1 MHLDKHFLSKNNF
14 LFKFLFCMWLLLTI
28 FNIAT
33 SMPLKN
39 IIAFIVFG
47 VLTFPLSYWLLK
59 KNTMQSQY
67 FLAYYLQFMAITLI
81 SVLLYFGAT
90 FLVYTFLFIFS
101 INSLVYLNKRITY
114 IVNGYAF
121 IAGVIFFYVN
131 KHNLFPPDM
140 VYNTDVA
147 YMVLAF
153 GVSLYSQISVINY
166 VQQLKGQIEKEKETL
181 QNNLERITFILDNI
195 QSFGTKL
202 QGTIN
207 RSIQASE
214 QLKEGFES
222 VEQSNVILATN
233 TGAISTNMTL
243 VQQDI
248 KEVANDSNNLQKN
261 SEEMLSFTKQS
272 AFYTEELETQ
282 SNTLEHI
289 LYENSNYLEQLANK
303 SIEIYKIV
311 DKISTISNQTNL
323 LALNASIEAA
333 RAGEHGKGFMVVADE
348 VKKLSLESH
357 KYSNEIQEIID
368 NLIENMTI
376 ANEQSKE
383 GNQVILTINDKRKL
397 VLEHIEQLEKEAE
410 YVKKLSENT
419 KNKVDSIEKSSKKI
433 SFSLDELAS
442 TSQETSSMTNSIN
455 AIILEIREIN
465 DKLQKEFHL
474 LETELNHID
483 A

>member
-1 MHLDKHFLSKNNF
+1 
-14 LFKFLFCMWLLLTI
+14 MWALLTI
-28 FNIAT
+28 FNIIT
-33 SMPLKN
+33 GMPVKH
-39 IIAFIVFG
+39 IVAFFIFG
-47 VLTFPLSYWLLK
+47 GLTFPLSYWLLK
-59 KNTMQSQY
+59 KKTIYYQY
-67 FLAYYLQFMAITLI
+67 FLAYYLQFMALTLI

-114 IVNGYAF
+114 IVNGYSF
-121 IAGVIFFYVN
+121 VIGMIFFYVN
-131 KHNLFPPDM
+131 KHNLFPPGM
-140 VYNTDVA
+140 VYNSDIA
-147 YMVLAF
+147 YMILAF

-166 VQQLKGQIEKEKETL
+166 VQQLKGQIETEKETL
-181 QNNLERITFILDNI
+181 ENNLSRITFILDNI
-195 QSFGTKL
+195 QSFGMKL
-202 QGTIN
+202 QGTIQ
-207 RSIQASE
+207 RSMQASE

-248 KEVANDSNNLQKN
+248 KEVTDDSNNLQKN
-261 SEEMLSFTKQS
+261 SEDMLSFTKQS
-272 AFYTEELETQ
+272 AFYTDELETQ
-282 SNTLEHI
+282 SNTLEKI
-289 LYENSNYLEQLANK
+289 LYENSNYLEQLATK
-303 SIEIYKIV
+303 SLEIYKIV
-311 DKISTISNQTNL
+311 DKISIISNQTNL

-397 VLEHIEQLEKEAE
+397 VLEHIQQLEKEAE
-410 YVKKLSENT
+410 YVRKLSENT
-419 KNKVDSIEKSSKKI
+419 KNKVDSIEVSSKKI

-455 AIILEIREIN
+455 AIIFEIQEIN
-465 DKLQKEFHL
+465 QKLQEEFDL
-474 LETELNHID
+474 LETELNHINS
-483 A
+483 

>member
-1 MHLDKHFLSKNNF
+1 
-14 LFKFLFCMWLLLTI
+14 
-28 FNIAT
+28 
-33 SMPLKN
+33 MPLKN
-39 IIAFIVFG
+39 IIAFFVFG

-59 KNTMQSQY
+59 KNTMKTQY

-121 IAGVIFFYVN
+121 IAGMIFFYVN
-131 KHNLFPPDM
+131 KHNLFPPGK
-140 VYNTDVA
+140 VYNTDIV
-147 YMVLAF
+147 YMILAF
-153 GVSLYSQISVINY
+153 GVSLYSQISVITY

-181 QNNLERITFILDNI
+181 QSNLERITFILDNI

-202 QGTIN
+202 QGTIQ

-214 QLKEGFES
+214 QLKEGFQS

-243 VQQDI
+243 VRQDI
-248 KEVANDSNNLQKN
+248 KEVANDSNNLQTN
-261 SEEMLSFTKQS
+261 SEEMLSFTQKS
-272 AFYTEELETQ
+272 ASHTEDLETQ
-282 SNTLEHI
+282 SKALENI
-289 LYENSNYLEQLANK
+289 LYENSNYLEKLAEK
-303 SIEIYKIV
+303 SLEIYKIV
-311 DKISTISNQTNL
+311 DKISSISNQTNL
-323 LALNASIEAA
+323 LAAA

-383 GNQVILTINDKRKL
+383 GNQVIIAINDKRKL
-397 VLEHIEQLEKEAE
+397 VLDHIQQLEKEAE
-410 YVKKLSENT
+410 HVKKLSENT

-442 TSQETSSMTNSIN
+442 TSQETSSMTFSIN
-455 AIILEIREIN
+455 AIIDEVREIN
-465 DKLQKEFHL
+465 DKLQYEFQL
-474 LETELNHID
+474 LESELNHIEK
-483 A
+483 